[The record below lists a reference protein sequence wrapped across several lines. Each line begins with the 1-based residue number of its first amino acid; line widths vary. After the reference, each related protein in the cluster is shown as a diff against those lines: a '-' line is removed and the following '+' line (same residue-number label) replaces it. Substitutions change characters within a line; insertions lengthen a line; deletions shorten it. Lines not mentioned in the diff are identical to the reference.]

1 MSIPV
6 NNNKY
11 FLNLSDK
18 SKKVIREQFNSTNN
32 FYKTNEYNFM
42 LRITLAAYMD
52 PFSAKS
58 IMDIMNS
65 PGVTIHFIKV
75 FLKLNSNTIY
85 NTKTEDGVVE
95 IPLSIFDTFRK
106 NLYICLIVFL
116 ETKHLQIKNLEDVE
130 NVPNELIKEF
140 LETFDKKSKE
150 WFTEFSRVSQDER
163 VLNEYMEMTGIK
175 EKPIGNTLVPDNSFQ
190 FNFEVGEIP
199 MKYENK
205 DMEEG
210 EPIVDEKTTEVL
222 TSDKNDE
229 GNKPLIEAE
238 RIKNDLDEEEKIEMT
253 LPTSQINPKEESREI
268 DNIEVIEKK
277 PRKLHKK
284 SMNVKEKIEIFR
296 AKERKKQKLGGLGIV
311 SLEIQKEFFKKSNFQ
326 DKKPTE
332 PVDIVTQGY
341 YIVENRFN
349 QLIQEHPEKGFLVQI
364 KEKVINNIKGMK
376 ETEFMNAIITKG
388 QIPGGI
394 QILVEDMVEPILF
407 VKRQEDGDYIVLT
420 IKDFY
425 LQLPKGMS
433 LSLNRVY
440 LKIKLK

>member
-58 IMDIMNS
+58 IMDVMNS

-85 NTKTEDGVVE
+85 NTKTEDGVIA

-116 ETKHLQIKNLEDVE
+116 ETKHLPIKNLEDIE

-140 LETFDKKSKE
+140 LETFDNKSKE

-175 EKPIGNTLVPDNSFQ
+175 EKPVGNTLVPDNSFQ

-210 EPIVDEKTTEVL
+210 EPVIDEKTTEVL
-222 TSDKNDE
+222 TNDKSDE

-253 LPTSQINPKEESREI
+253 FPTSQINTEEESREI
-268 DNIEVIEKK
+268 GNIEVIEKK

-284 SMNVKEKIEIFR
+284 SMNVKDKIERFK
-296 AKERKKQKLGGLGIV
+296 AKERKKQKLGGLEID
-311 SLEIQKEFFKKSNFQ
+311 SLEMQKKFFKKSNFQ

-332 PVDIVTQGY
+332 PVDIFAQGY

-349 QLIQEHPEKGFLVQI
+349 QLIEEYPENESLVKI
-364 KEKVINNIKGMK
+364 KEKVLNNLKGMK
-376 ETEFMNAIITKG
+376 EKEFMNAFIAKD
-388 QIPGGI
+388 QESGGI

-407 VKRQEDGDYIVLT
+407 VKRQQDGDYIILT

-433 LSLNRVY
+433 ISLNRVY

>member
-18 SKKVIREQFNSTNN
+18 SNKVIREQFNSTNN
-32 FYKTNEYNFM
+32 FYKMNEYNFM

-58 IMDIMNS
+58 IMDVMNS
-65 PGVTIHFIKV
+65 PGVRIHFIKV
-75 FLKLNSNTIY
+75 FFRLNSNTIY
-85 NTKTEDGVVE
+85 SAKTEDGVVE

-116 ETKHLQIKNLEDVE
+116 ETKHLPIKNLEDVE

-140 LETFDKKSKE
+140 LETFDNKSKE

-175 EKPIGNTLVPDNSFQ
+175 EKQVGNTLVPDNSFQ
-190 FNFEVGEIP
+190 FFEVGEIP

-238 RIKNDLDEEEKIEMT
+238 RIKNDLDEEEKIEMI
-253 LPTSQINPKEESREI
+253 LPTNQINTEEESREI
-268 DNIEVIEKK
+268 GSIKVIEKK
-277 PRKLHKK
+277 PKKLHKK

-296 AKERKKQKLGGLGIV
+296 AKERKKQKLGGLEIN
-311 SLEIQKEFFKKSNFQ
+311 SLEMQKKFFKKSNFQ

-332 PVDIVTQGY
+332 PVDIFAQGY

-349 QLIQEHPEKGFLVQI
+349 QLIEEYPENESLVKI
-364 KEKVINNIKGMK
+364 KEKVLNNLKGMK
-376 ETEFMNAIITKG
+376 EKEFMNAFIAKD
-388 QIPGGI
+388 QESGGI
-394 QILVEDMVEPILF
+394 QILVEDMIEPILF

-433 LSLNRVY
+433 ISLNRVY

>member
-6 NNNKY
+6 SNNNY
-11 FLNLSDK
+11 FLNLPDK
-18 SKKVIREQFNSTNN
+18 SKKVIREEFNSTNN

-58 IMDIMNS
+58 IMDVMNS
-65 PGVTIHFIKV
+65 PGVRIKFIKV
-75 FLKLNSNTIY
+75 FLRLNSNTIY
-85 NTKTEDGVVE
+85 RAKTPDGVIE
-95 IPLSIFDTFRK
+95 FPLSIFDTFRK
-106 NLYICLIVFL
+106 NLYICLVVFL
-116 ETKHLQIKNLEDVE
+116 ETKQLQIKKLEDVE

-150 WFTEFSRVSQDER
+150 WFTEFSRVSQDET
-163 VLNEYMEMTGIK
+163 VLNEYMAMTGIK
-175 EKPIGNTLVPDNSFQ
+175 EKPVGNTLVPDNSFQ

-205 DMEEG
+205 DMEES
-210 EPIVDEKTTEVL
+210 EPVVDEKTTEVL
-222 TSDKNDE
+222 TSDKSDE

-253 LPTSQINPKEESREI
+253 PPTSQTNPEEENREI
-268 DNIEVIEKK
+268 GSVEVIEKK
-277 PRKLHKK
+277 PRKIHKK
-284 SMNVKEKIEIFR
+284 SMSVKEKIERFR
-296 AKERKKQKLGGLGIV
+296 AKERKKQKLGGLGIDP
-311 SLEIQKEFFKKSNFQ
+311 LEMQKKFFKKSNFQ

-332 PVDIVTQGY
+332 SVDIFAQGY

-349 QLIQEHPEKGFLVQI
+349 QLIQEYPEKGFLVRI
-364 KEKVINNIKGMK
+364 KEKVLNNLKGMK
-376 ETEFMNAIITKG
+376 DTEFMNAFITKD
-388 QIPGGI
+388 QNPGEI
-394 QILVEDMVEPILF
+394 QIIVEDMVEPILF
-407 VKRQEDGDYIVLT
+407 EKRQEDGDYIVLT

-433 LSLNRVY
+433 ISLNRVY